1 VRGTSAELFGP
12 GRHGG
17 VPGHRLCNGRLEEA
31 HPPAPPLARILL
43 GLGHELIPEDSGT
56 HRLLRDTQAAT
67 RIASDLSR
75 RFEAPL
81 TLVYVFE
88 RTVYPLP
95 DEYIL
100 FTSKQLDYMFAEFNQ
115 RLANAQR
122 QALDAGAIGVTT
134 RLLHGWAPDE
144 ITSFASEGGL
154 DLIVMGTH
162 GRRGIKHLVLGSVAE
177 RVVRM
182 ASCPVLTVRKPEHA

>member
-1 VRGTSAELFGP
+1 MNSFQ
-12 GRHGG
+12 
-17 VPGHRLCNGRLEEA
+17 
-31 HPPAPPLARILL
+31 RILVPTDFS
-43 GLGHELIPEDSGT
+43 ET
-56 HRLLRDTQAAT
+56 AQAAT

-100 FTSKQLDYMFAEFNQ
+100 FTSKQLGYMFGEFNQ
-115 RLANAQR
+115 RLAGAQR

-144 ITSFASEGGL
+144 ITRFASEGGF

-162 GRRGIKHLVLGSVAE
+162 GRRGIKHVVIGSVAE

-182 ASCPVLTVRKPEHA
+182 ASCPVLTVRKPERA

>member
-1 VRGTSAELFGP
+1 MNAFQ
-12 GRHGG
+12 
-17 VPGHRLCNGRLEEA
+17 
-31 HPPAPPLARILL
+31 RILV
-43 GLGHELIPEDSGT
+43 PTDFS
-56 HRLLRDTQAAT
+56 DTAQAAT
-67 RIASDLSR
+67 RIAGDLSR

-95 DEYIL
+95 DEYVL
-100 FTSKQLDYMFAEFNQ
+100 FTSEQLGRMFAEFNQ

-144 ITSFASEGGL
+144 ITRFASEGGF

-162 GRRGIKHLVLGSVAE
+162 GRRGIKHLVLGSAAE
-177 RVVRM
+177 RVVRT
-182 ASCPVLTVRKPEHA
+182 ALCPVLTVRTPERA

>member
-1 VRGTSAELFGP
+1 MNSFQ
-12 GRHGG
+12 
-17 VPGHRLCNGRLEEA
+17 
-31 HPPAPPLARILL
+31 RILVPTDFS
-43 GLGHELIPEDSGT
+43 ET
-56 HRLLRDTQAAT
+56 AQAAT
-67 RIASDLSR
+67 RIAGDLSR

-100 FTSKQLDYMFAEFNQ
+100 FTSKQLDYMLAEFNQ
-115 RLANAQR
+115 RLASAQR
-122 QALDAGAIGVTT
+122 QALDAGAMGVTT
-134 RLLHGWAPDE
+134 HLLHGWAPDE
-144 ITSFASEGGL
+144 ITRFASEGGF

-182 ASCPVLTVRKPEHA
+182 ARCPVLTVRMPERA